1 MLRTLKSL
9 GLGLALI
16 AATSAVLLLSDL
28 DRRGRRTAPSPA
40 AARLPRIAIMQF
52 ASSALLDDATAGI
65 LAGLLAGGY
74 EDGRT
79 ARLRRFNASGDYA
92 TANTMAR
99 DIAAGGYDLII
110 TASTPALQVM
120 AAANRDGKT
129 VHVFG
134 AVTDPYGSG
143 VGITG
148 PEPGQHPRHLVG
160 IGTFQPV
167 ARAFALAR
175 QMAPGLRRV
184 GVVWN
189 PTEHNSEVCVK
200 AARAQCRV
208 LGLDLVEAT
217 VGNTSEVPE
226 AVRAVLSRNV
236 DALWVG
242 GDTVAT
248 ASITTLI
255 STARGA
261 HVPVFTNDPTDAARG
276 ALFGLGASYFAVGR
290 TIGDLAVRVLRGA
303 DPRTFRVDNVVPER
317 LALNDTVLAEF
328 HATWTASD
336 EARQLAAS
344 TAPPAPAATPAP
356 TAQPA
361 LPPPPWNLR
370 IVAYNETAMSEDCT
384 RGLKDGLARGGL
396 VEGRD
401 FTLRVLNAQGDMVT
415 LSSIM
420 TSVRADQ
427 PDLLMTITT
436 PALQAALRQSGG
448 GRIVFTGVGDGV
460 QAGAGRS
467 ESDHLPNV
475 TGITTR
481 SAFSGMAQV
490 LREVLPGAH
499 RAGTLFSPGEIN
511 SVLYKDWLAAALK
524 SEGIELVA
532 VPVTASAETADA
544 AVALCRERIDAVC
557 QIVDNT
563 TRPGFAQI
571 VRRAGDAGL
580 PVFCFE
586 TNQLKDGAVLALA
599 RDYYQAGLEAGEIGV
614 RVLRG
619 ASPATIPFANTRSE
633 HLMVNPGAAARLGL
647 TLPAG
652 VLQRA
657 EIFTPGK
664 KP

>member
-242 GDTVAT
+242 GDTMRWGRLELPALPLLAAVAAVGFDAVLRAFDT
-248 ASITTLI
+248 PAPRLAGWLAFLPLALAPLLDARDLQDRIAGASPVHEAMWANQYRAGRDLAAWLPAGAWVVGQDMGLMPYTTPELRFIDSVGLVSGEVAEVLARYRITPYGVKVADPVLAEANTELAYAEI
-255 STARGA
+255 RDRIFAHNPAAFILVA
-261 HVPVFTNDPTDAARG
+261 HVPT
-276 ALFGLGASYFAVGR
+276 
-290 TIGDLAVRVLRGA
+290 
-303 DPRTFRVDNVVPER
+303 
-317 LALNDTVLAEF
+317 
-328 HATWTASD
+328 
-336 EARQLAAS
+336 
-344 TAPPAPAATPAP
+344 ATPA
-356 TAQPA
+356 
-361 LPPPPWNLR
+361 
-370 IVAYNETAMSEDCT
+370 
-384 RGLKDGLARGGL
+384 
-396 VEGRD
+396 
-401 FTLRVLNAQGDMVT
+401 
-415 LSSIM
+415 
-420 TSVRADQ
+420 
-427 PDLLMTITT
+427 
-436 PALQAALRQSGG
+436 
-448 GRIVFTGVGDGV
+448 
-460 QAGAGRS
+460 
-467 ESDHLPNV
+467 
-475 TGITTR
+475 
-481 SAFSGMAQV
+481 
-490 LREVLPGAH
+490 
-499 RAGTLFSPGEIN
+499 
-511 SVLYKDWLAAALK
+511 LAAAAQSVGPLRAYRGYFGTFARRLDRDPRLE
-524 SEGIELVA
+524 EGFVLVKQYA
-532 VPVTASAETADA
+532 RAADY
-544 AVALCRERIDAVC
+544 VLLV
-557 QIVDNT
+557 
-563 TRPGFAQI
+563 F
-571 VRRAGDAGL
+571 VR
-580 PVFCFE
+580 
-586 TNQLKDGAVLALA
+586 KDL
-599 RDYYQAGLEAGEIGV
+599 
-614 RVLRG
+614 
-619 ASPATIPFANTRSE
+619 
-633 HLMVNPGAAARLGL
+633 AAR
-647 TLPAG
+647 
-652 VLQRA
+652 
-657 EIFTPGK
+657 IPGNR
-664 KP
+664 